1 MIDWL
6 THKAHLINMNRISYR
21 LKGVREFNENYQNY
35 EKKQLFFYMFVNG
48 NLGIPFIIIA
58 GSNFRLLYIQ
68 RNGKMIKRIRRRPDE
83 YGLELKTKSDSLMQK
98 RLKK

>member
-1 MIDWL
+1 
-6 THKAHLINMNRISYR
+6 
-21 LKGVREFNENYQNY
+21 
-35 EKKQLFFYMFVNG
+35 MFVNG